1 MKKMILWTIVLFTPL
16 LWTTT
21 AHAIF
26 GIPDVAAL
34 AQRVTII
41 ANQGTQIAQSVT
53 QLARMR
59 EQFDKLK
66 EQYDHIRQSTLGE
79 IGALQDAFTDLSAL
93 PGQLVG
99 AGLTWRADFAHTDAA
114 DLVDALDLFSNDGT
128 PLTDHWR
135 DRLRATATVTEADIL
150 QHYADRP
157 VSLASRAATTYR
169 QRSARGAERTAMNY
183 AVNDAAAQ
191 AAATVTSALASY
203 ERLRAQTNLSPT
215 ALQQAQVAGLITSG
229 EVSAAV
235 AQLEAFQAAQAAADA
250 LAAEAR
256 RHALDAAR
264 LDAQRA
270 ARVTYDRRL
279 AGMAAHSDGGE
290 GLRLRMTALYGGQGQ

>member
-21 AHAIF
+21 THAIF
-26 GIPDVAAL
+26 GLPDVAAL

-53 QLARMR
+53 QLSRLR
-59 EQFDKLK
+59 EQFDKLT

-79 IGALQDAFTDLSAL
+79 IGKLNEAFTDLSAL

-99 AGLTWRADFAHTDAA
+99 TGLTWRADFANTDAA

-135 DRLRATATVTEADIL
+135 DRLRATATVTEADVL
-150 QHYADRP
+150 EHYEDLP
-157 VSLASRAATTYR
+157 VSLARRAATNYR
-169 QRSARGAERTAMNY
+169 QRSARGAERTALNY

-191 AAATVTSALASY
+191 AAATVKSALASY
-203 ERLRAQTNLSPT
+203 EKIRTQTNLSPT

-235 AQLEAFQAAQAAADA
+235 AQLEAFQAAQAAAD
-250 LAAEAR
+250 
-256 RHALDAAR
+256 
-264 LDAQRA
+264 RA
-270 ARVTYDRRL
+270 ARHPRCP
-279 AGMAAHSDGGE
+279 S
-290 GLRLRMTALYGGQGQ
+290 